1 MERVFDV
8 IIVGAGLSGVGA
20 ARQIRSNCPE
30 IQFCILE
37 SRKTM
42 GGTWDL
48 FRYPGIRSDSDMY
61 TMAYESKPW
70 NRPKAIAD
78 GASILNYIKE
88 AALEDAIDQDIYF
101 DHRVTSAKWS
111 SENCTWT
118 LGVENSR
125 KEAEQSFSC
134 RVLYICSGYFNYET
148 GHNPELQNQSQFSGQ
163 IVHPQFWPSDLDY
176 GEKTVTILGSG
187 ATAITLAPAL
197 AQNAK
202 KVFLLQRSPSYI
214 LALPSFDPIGKFTNL
229 ILPKKLAH
237 SLNRKRYIS
246 LQSFFYKR
254 ARKHPNQTKRFLL
267 KLLRARLDSEYD
279 IGEHFLPKY
288 DPWDQRLC
296 LAPDGD
302 FFDAINSGKVEVIT
316 DEIETLTPE
325 GIKLKSGPTFDTDI
339 IITAT
344 GLKLKLLGG
353 IEFYK
358 DGDPIELSD
367 TFSYKGLMFSNVPNL
382 FSTMGYVNASWTLR
396 SELASEFICR
406 VLNKMKT
413 LHANEVV
420 PTLKDSSRLK
430 AEKFFGE
437 NFSPGYIMRDLNL
450 FPKQADVDPWRF
462 IQNYKIDRKS
472 IRRGP
477 LEDGVLQFKSTP
489 R

>member
-1 MERVFDV
+1 M
-8 IIVGAGLSGVGA
+8 
-20 ARQIRSNCPE
+20 
-30 IQFCILE
+30 
-37 SRKTM
+37 
-42 GGTWDL
+42 
-48 FRYPGIRSDSDMY
+48 
-61 TMAYESKPW
+61 
-70 NRPKAIAD
+70 
-78 GASILNYIKE
+78 
-88 AALEDAIDQDIYF
+88 
-101 DHRVTSAKWS
+101 
-111 SENCTWT
+111 
-118 LGVENSR
+118 
-125 KEAEQSFSC
+125 
-134 RVLYICSGYFNYET
+134 
-148 GHNPELQNQSQFSGQ
+148 
-163 IVHPQFWPSDLDY
+163 
-176 GEKTVTILGSG
+176 
-187 ATAITLAPAL
+187 
-197 AQNAK
+197 
-202 KVFLLQRSPSYI
+202 
-214 LALPSFDPIGKFTNL
+214 
-229 ILPKKLAH
+229 
-237 SLNRKRYIS
+237 
-246 LQSFFYKR
+246 
-254 ARKHPNQTKRFLL
+254 
-267 KLLRARLDSEYD
+267 RARLDSEYD

-472 IRRGP
+472 IRNDEQINIKT
-477 LEDGVLQFKSTP
+477 LCFS
-489 R
+489 